1 MYSLTTIQNIFGP
14 SKKILNG
21 LPNAITIEEI
31 DEDSF
36 YNAQNYKEKI
46 KTFVEVCSS
55 WNVKRASILL
65 DKSFNSYTPS
75 VKVLRGFGFQPYAA
89 KIEVFRKLTDIVAP
103 EKQYDFRSIA
113 ERMLSEVEFKSLWER
128 CMSDSDNKSSILNID
143 EHFYAI
149 QAELG
154 EDWQKSCIAFYEK
167 NKSIGIA
174 IPHMEPG
181 TKEEGRLFYFG
192 LLPEERG
199 KGLSAHI
206 HLQSLHMLK
215 QMGATYYIG
224 STHMTNEK
232 MQKVF
237 WKNGC
242 SIKAETELYCKIFK
256 QS

>member
-1 MYSLTTIQNIFGP
+1 MCNLTTIQNIFGP

-21 LPNAITIEEI
+21 LPNAITIEETE
-31 DEDSF
+31 EDLL
-36 YNAQNYKEKI
+36 YDHQNYKEKI
-46 KTFVEVCSS
+46 KRFVEVCSC
-55 WNVKRASILL
+55 WKLKRASVLL

-75 VKVLRGFGFQPYAA
+75 VKVLRELGFQLYAA

-113 ERMLSEVEFKSLWER
+113 ERTLSEAEFKSLWER

-167 NKSIGIA
+167 EQPIGIS
-174 IPHMEPG
+174 IPHIEPG
-181 TKEEGRLFYFG
+181 TKNEGRLFYFG

-206 HLQSLHMLK
+206 HLQSLYMLE

-242 SIKAETELYCKIFK
+242 SIRTETELYCKIFK
-256 QS
+256 

>member
-1 MYSLTTIQNIFGP
+1 MYNLTTVQNIFGP

-21 LPNAITIEEI
+21 LPNAVTIEET

-36 YNAQNYKEKI
+36 YNVQNYKDKI
-46 KTFVEVCSS
+46 KRFIDVCSS
-55 WNVKRASILL
+55 WNVNRASILL

-75 VKVLRGFGFQPYAA
+75 AKVLREFDFQLYAA
-89 KIEVFRKLTDIVAP
+89 KIEVLRKLSDIVTP
-103 EKQYDFRSIA
+103 EKEYDFRSIDGGT
-113 ERMLSEVEFKSLWER
+113 LSEEEFKSLWER
-128 CMSDSDNKSSILNID
+128 CMSGSDNKSSILHIN

-154 EDWQKSCIAFYEK
+154 EGWGKSCIAFYEN
-167 NKSIGIA
+167 NKPIGIS
-174 IPHMEPG
+174 IPHIEPG
-181 TKEEGRLFYFG
+181 MKDEGRLFYFG

-199 KGLSAHI
+199 KGMSAHI
-206 HLQSLHMLK
+206 HLQSLYMLK

-224 STHMTNEK
+224 STHMTNKK

-242 SIKAETELYCKIFK
+242 SIRTETELYCKIFK
-256 QS
+256 

>member
-1 MYSLTTIQNIFGP
+1 MYNLTTIQNIFGP
-14 SKKILNG
+14 SKKVLNG
-21 LPNAITIEEI
+21 LPNAVTIEEM

-36 YNAQNYKEKI
+36 YDAQNYKEQI
-46 KTFVEVCSS
+46 KKFEELCSN

-65 DKSFNSYTPS
+65 DKSFNSYTLS
-75 VKVLRGFGFQPYAA
+75 AKVLREFGFELYAA
-89 KIEVFRKLTDIVAP
+89 KIEVFRKLSDSVTL
-103 EKQYDFRSIA
+103 EKQYDFCSIDVGT
-113 ERMLSEVEFKSLWER
+113 LSEEEFKSLWER
-128 CMSDSDNKSSILNID
+128 CMSDSDNKSSSLNIN
-143 EHFYAI
+143 EHFHTI

-154 EDWQKSCIAFYEK
+154 KGWEKSCIAFYDKEQP
-167 NKSIGIA
+167 IGIS
-174 IPHMEPG
+174 IPHIEPG
-181 TKEEGRLFYFG
+181 TKNEGRLFYFG

-206 HLQSLHMLK
+206 HLQSLYMLE

-242 SIKAETELYCKIFK
+242 SIRTETELYCKIFK
-256 QS
+256 